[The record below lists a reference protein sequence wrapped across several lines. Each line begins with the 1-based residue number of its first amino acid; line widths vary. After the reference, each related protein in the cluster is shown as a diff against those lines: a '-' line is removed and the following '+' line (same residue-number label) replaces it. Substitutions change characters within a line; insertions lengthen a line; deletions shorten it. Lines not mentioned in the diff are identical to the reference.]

1 VKTPGANSVNS
12 REAIVEAIL
21 AKENMITRARDELF
35 SHINRCG
42 VLQAEHDDQQHWMDE
57 TIDYLAERYP
67 DLGDGDLKDLYSV
80 RIRFCQ
86 PAIPH
91 GRKRFGFD
99 PQEPAPEAEMEAGEE
114 AEIEAGIDAGIDAE
128 IQETEKELVPQ
139 EVGGESTTEE
149 S

>member
-1 VKTPGANSVNS
+1 
-12 REAIVEAIL
+12 L

-42 VLQAEHDDQQHWMDE
+42 VLKAEEGDQRHWMDE

-80 RIRFCQ
+80 GIRFCQ

-99 PQEPAPEAEMEAGEE
+99 GKEPVPEAAMG
-114 AEIEAGIDAGIDAE
+114 AEIAVEVDAGIDAE
-128 IQETEKELVPQ
+128 IQETEEELVPQ
-139 EVGGESTTEE
+139 
-149 S
+149 